1 MSDLFEVIDHSQR
14 EDNEDIESKQ
24 AAFSRHQVPKDQA
37 RLNERPKPLRKFS
50 GTREQCESFVTQA
63 LQERAGR
70 KLEIFAITAPEKEQ
84 PEPKIKPVVVQR
96 SEPETVDIASVVV
109 DLDIYPRKEWSQA
122 TIRRYADAM
131 DAGAEFP
138 PIVLER
144 GTRRLLD
151 GMHRLKAAESLELAT
166 IVAERHQVPDDASPL
181 LYAASLSSAHGDR
194 ITNAEMREIARHE
207 AIARGLDHG
216 VGEAVARYLS
226 AKPRTVRSWIADLY
240 EQQKRA
246 ETEQMWERKEQGAT
260 EREIAEEFGLDQANV
275 NRRLMRNG
283 KLAESHN
290 PSSDGVP
297 KAPVVSDEVWAAL
310 RDQSPSVT
318 KSDED
323 DDESLWDELS
333 IFDLG
338 QQIRDGIGTLFR
350 EFEQNAD
357 KEDVFR
363 TVVASIREDLD
374 RFKFS
379 ESSRRR
385 FGG

>member
-24 AAFSRHQVPKDQA
+24 AGFSRHQVPKDQA

-70 KLEIFAITAPEKEQ
+70 KLEIHEIIAPEKEQ
-84 PEPKIKPVVVQR
+84 PEPKIKPVVIQR

-151 GMHRLKAAESLELAT
+151 GMHRLKAAESLELSS
-166 IVAERHQVPDDASPL
+166 IVAEFHTVPEDASPL

-194 ITNAEMREIARHE
+194 ITNAEMREIARRE
-207 AIARGLDHG
+207 AVARGLDHG

-240 EQQKRA
+240 EEKKQADTQRMVEMAA
-246 ETEQMWERKEQGAT
+246 EGAT
-260 EREIAEEFGLDQANV
+260 EREIAAEFDVTHQAIHD
-275 NRRLMRNG
+275 RLARNG
-283 KLAESHN
+283 KSAEPCQDVEPETTEVFAGDST
-290 PSSDGVP
+290 SD
-297 KAPVVSDEVWAAL
+297 SE
-310 RDQSPSVT
+310 
-318 KSDED
+318 E
-323 DDESLWDELS
+323 DESLWDELA

-338 QQIRDGIGTLFR
+338 QQIRDGIGTLRR

-363 TVVASIREDLD
+363 TVVASIREDLG

-379 ESSRRR
+379 EPSRRR